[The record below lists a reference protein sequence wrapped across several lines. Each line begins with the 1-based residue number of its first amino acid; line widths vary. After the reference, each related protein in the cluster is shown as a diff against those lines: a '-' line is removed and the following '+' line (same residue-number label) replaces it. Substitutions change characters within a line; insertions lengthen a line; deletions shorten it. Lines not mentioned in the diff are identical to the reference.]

1 MKKQFKVM
9 FIFIKAFTVL
19 LSFSGSSAR
28 IAMSLNNDSCLARPT
43 LIDLNSNE
51 LHNYSFM
58 VSLDRCNGS

>member
-9 FIFIKAFTVL
+9 FIFIKVFIVL

-28 IAMSLNNDSCLARPT
+28 IPT

-51 LHNYSFM
+51 IHSYSFT